1 MDKAPCVL
9 HEILHQ
15 SHIHLSN
22 SEMKRHFLYLI
33 LMTIVSSGLFAQM
46 NVSSDKISSYRWDD
60 LQEDWVLVVNEKEY
74 FTSFEFDEDFTYFLH
89 ITSDQT
95 SRYDILSLEY
105 DEERELFNYDIISDV
120 GNEYFM
126 IIDAT
131 DGEIYFV
138 SSDDEPFMLVYG
150 LIADE
155 GESNPT
161 PEYSTGTG
169 FAISKAGHV
178 ATNYHVVEDAENI
191 TVAVPGPM
199 GSRKLSAK
207 VIVSDEKNDLAI
219 LFINDPDFGGFDPI
233 PYGFRNSAVSVG
245 EDVFV
250 LGYPMTETMGEEV
263 KLTNGIVN
271 SKTGFQGDITMYQ
284 ISAPVQP
291 GNSGG
296 PLFDEDGNIIGVVSA
311 KHEGAENVNYAVKIS
326 YLKSLID
333 ILPQQIAL
341 EENNGLAGM
350 KLKDQMS
357 IVSNFTFLISVN
369 EDVSL
374 DRAVSSSDFD
384 SDNSTTGGLD
394 NNSSSTEEIAAYHYE
409 KAQEYFVNND
419 HITALDHVDQC
430 IEALPNYSAPYFLK
444 GFIYYYGINNY
455 EKARE
460 NFTITLQMDEQ
471 DDNAFLYR
479 GLANGQLSKNV
490 DAIKDFSQ
498 AIAINSENTDAYF
511 MRAVIKSDLSDARGA
526 LADYAEIIKRE
537 ASATPNI
544 YQMGTVYNNY
554 GYQLIQM
561 DRVKE
566 ALPYLDKAV
575 ELSPNESYIW
585 GSRGEYHYRVGNY
598 KACIRDMLKSIELVD
613 ETLAINSNPALP
625 YYLIGMSKIQLKQYR
640 DACMYLSKA
649 GELGEES
656 DYDSMPKYGN

>member
-1 MDKAPCVL
+1 
-9 HEILHQ
+9 
-15 SHIHLSN
+15 
-22 SEMKRHFLYLI
+22 MKRHFLYLI

-95 SRYDILSLEY
+95 SRYDILSSEY

-126 IIDAT
+126 IIDAEGT
-131 DGEIYFV
+131 EIYFV
-138 SSDDEPFMLVYG
+138 STDDEPFMLVYS
-150 LIADE
+150 LISDE
-155 GESNPT
+155 DVNYSI

-169 FAISKAGHV
+169 FAISVAGHV

-219 LFINDPDFGGFDPI
+219 LLINDPDFGGFDPI
-233 PYGFRNSAVSVG
+233 PYGFRNSAASVG

-341 EENNGLAGM
+341 EENNSLTGM

-369 EDVSL
+369 EEIISEVETANSNV
-374 DRAVSSSDFD
+374 AN
-384 SDNSTTGGLD
+384 DNRTNGGLD
-394 NNSSSTEEIAAYHYE
+394 NNSGSNEELAAFHYE
-409 KAQEYFVNND
+409 KAQEYFVDND
-419 HITALDHVDQC
+419 FIAALDHVDQC

-444 GFIYYYGINNY
+444 GFIYYYGIGNY
-455 EKARE
+455 EKAKE
-460 NFTITLQMDEQ
+460 NFTVTLQMDDQ
-471 DDNAFLYR
+471 NDNAFLYR
-479 GLANGQLSKNV
+479 GLANHELSKNV

-511 MRAVIKSDLSDARGA
+511 MRALIKSELSDSKGA
-526 LADYAEIIKRE
+526 LADLDEIIKRE
-537 ASATPNI
+537 ASATPKI

-561 DRVKE
+561 DRLNE

-575 ELSPNESYIW
+575 ELSPNESYVW
-585 GSRGEYHYRVGNY
+585 GSRGEYHYRAGNY
-598 KACIRDMLKSIELVD
+598 RACIRDMLKSIDLV
-613 ETLAINSNPALP
+613 EGTVARNSNPALP

-640 DACMYLSKA
+640 DACTYLSKA
-649 GELGEES
+649 GELGEERA
-656 DYDSMPKYGN
+656 YDAMAKHCN

>member
-1 MDKAPCVL
+1 
-9 HEILHQ
+9 
-15 SHIHLSN
+15 
-22 SEMKRHFLYLI
+22 MKRYFLYIIVMI
-33 LMTIVSSGLFAQM
+33 LFSSGLCAQM
-46 NVSSDKISSYRWDD
+46 NVSSDNVSSYRWDE
-60 LQEDWVLVVNEKEY
+60 LQEDWVLANEMEY
-74 FTSFEFDEDFTYFLH
+74 FTSFEFDEDLTFFLH
-89 ITSDQT
+89 KTPELT
-95 SRYDILSLEY
+95 SRYDILSSEY
-105 DEERELFNYDIISDV
+105 NEESDLFNYEIIGDA
-120 GNEYFM
+120 GNEYLM
-126 IIDAT
+126 VIDIT
-131 DGEIYFV
+131 NRKIYLI
-138 SSDDEPFMLVYG
+138 SLEDDPFMLAFG
-150 LIADE
+150 LVMDE
-155 GESNPT
+155 SEINST

-178 ATNYHVVEDAENI
+178 ATNYHVVEDAEYI
-191 TVAVPGPM
+191 SVAVPGPM

-207 VIVSDEKNDLAI
+207 IVVSDEKNDLAI
-219 LFINDPDFGGFDPI
+219 LLINDPDFDGFDPI

-369 EDVSL
+369 EDVSI
-374 DRAVSSSDFD
+374 DRGVSSSDFD

-394 NNSSSTEEIAAYHYE
+394 NNSSSTEEIAAYHFK
-409 KAQEYFVNND
+409 KAQEYFANND
-419 HITALDHVDQC
+419 HVTALDHVDQC

-444 GFIYYYGINNY
+444 GYIYYWGIKNY

-479 GLANGQLSKNV
+479 GLANRKLSKDI

-511 MRAVIKSDLSDARGA
+511 MRAVIKSGLSDARGA

-537 ASATPNI
+537 ASAKPNI

-640 DACMYLSKA
+640 DACTYLSKA
-649 GELGEES
+649 GELGEERA
-656 DYDSMPKYGN
+656 YDAMAKHCN

>member
-1 MDKAPCVL
+1 
-9 HEILHQ
+9 
-15 SHIHLSN
+15 
-22 SEMKRHFLYLI
+22 MKRHFVYIIVMI
-33 LMTIVSSGLFAQM
+33 LFSWGLRAQM
-46 NVSSDKISSYRWDD
+46 NVSSDKISSYRWND
-60 LQEDWVLVVNEKEY
+60 LQEDWELVVNEKEY
-74 FTSFEFDEDFTYFLH
+74 LTRFEFDEDFTYFLH

-95 SRYDILSLEY
+95 SRYDILSSEY
-105 DEERELFNYDIISDV
+105 DEESDLFDCEIISDV
-120 GNEYFM
+120 GNEYLM
-126 IIDAT
+126 VIDVT
-131 DGEIYFV
+131 NSRIYFI
-138 SSDDEPFMLVYG
+138 STGDEPFMLAYS

-155 GESNPT
+155 TESNST
-161 PEYSTGTG
+161 PDYSTGTG
-169 FAISKAGHV
+169 FAISKAGYV
-178 ATNYHVVEDAENI
+178 ATNYHVVEGAENI
-191 TVAVPGPM
+191 SVSVPGPM
-199 GSRKLSAK
+199 GSRKLKAK

-219 LFINDPDFGGFDPI
+219 LLINDPDFGGFDPI
-233 PYGFRNSAVSVG
+233 PYGFRNSPVSVG

-311 KHEGAENVNYAVKIS
+311 KHKGAENVNYAVKIS

-333 ILPQQIAL
+333 ILPQQISL

-357 IVSNFTFLISVN
+357 VVSNFTFLISVN
-369 EDVSL
+369 EDISL
-374 DRAVSSSDFD
+374 DGGLSSSDFD
-384 SDNSTTGGLD
+384 SNHNTTGGLE
-394 NNSSSTEEIAAYHYE
+394 NNSNSAEEIAAYHYE

-419 HITALDHVDQC
+419 HIAALDHVDQC

-444 GFIYYYGINNY
+444 GFIYYYGINNF

-471 DDNAFLYR
+471 NDNAFLYR
-479 GLANGQLSKNV
+479 GLANQKLSKDV

-561 DRVKE
+561 NRVKE

-575 ELSPNESYIW
+575 ELSPNESYVW

-598 KACIRDMLKSIELVD
+598 KACIRDMVKSIELVD
-613 ETLAINSNPALP
+613 ETVAINSNPALP

-640 DACMYLSKA
+640 DACTYLSKA
-649 GELGEES
+649 GELGEERA
-656 DYDSMPKYGN
+656 YDAMAKYCN

>member
-1 MDKAPCVL
+1 
-9 HEILHQ
+9 
-15 SHIHLSN
+15 
-22 SEMKRHFLYLI
+22 MKRHFLYLFVMI
-33 LMTIVSSGLFAQM
+33 LFSSGLCAQM
-46 NVSSDKISSYRWDD
+46 NVSSDNVSSYRWDG
-60 LQEDWVLVVNEKEY
+60 LQKDWVLEFSEIEY
-74 FTSFEFDEDFTYFLH
+74 FTSFEFDEDLTFLLH
-89 ITSDQT
+89 KTPEQT
-95 SRYDILSLEY
+95 SRYDILSSEY
-105 DEERELFNYDIISDV
+105 DEESDLFNYDIIGDA
-120 GNEYFM
+120 GNEYLM
-126 IIDAT
+126 VIDIT
-131 DGEIYFV
+131 NSKIYFI
-138 SSDDEPFMLVYG
+138 SLDDDPFMLAFG
-150 LIADE
+150 LVMDE
-155 GESNPT
+155 SEINST

-169 FAISKAGHV
+169 FAISRVGHV
-178 ATNYHVVEDAENI
+178 ATNYHVIEDAENI
-191 TVAVPGPM
+191 SVAIPGPM

-219 LFINDPDFGGFDPI
+219 LLINDPDFDGFDPI

-374 DRAVSSSDFD
+374 DRGVSSSDFD

-419 HITALDHVDQC
+419 HVTALDHVDQC

-444 GFIYYYGINNY
+444 GYIYYWGINNY

-479 GLANGQLSKNV
+479 GLANRKLSKDI

-511 MRAVIKSDLSDARGA
+511 MRAVIKSGLSDARGA

-561 DRVKE
+561 DRVQD

-640 DACMYLSKA
+640 DACTYLSKA
-649 GELGEES
+649 GELGEERA
-656 DYDSMPKYGN
+656 YDAMAKHCN